1 MIEYRNFC
9 NSDPPRLLTLWN
21 ESGLGRGAATG
32 VSLDLLDRLLFSQ
45 PYFDR
50 RGLFVACD
58 GQRLVGMAHA
68 GFGCDH
74 SQSELSHDEG
84 VICQLVVHPDVRR
97 QGVGR
102 ELIIRSQQY
111 LADAG
116 ATSIHAGPGPG
127 RDPFY
132 CGLYGGSE
140 SAGFLATDDTAD
152 RFLAACG
159 FEPTQHFVVYQRPL
173 MTETAEVVDY
183 KSMKWKRRSK
193 LEITA
198 QHDGGSW
205 WWNTRIGRLDY
216 VRFRLVSMDDDDPL
230 ASLTLVGLDQPL
242 PKWTTRSLGLIDI
255 HVFKRHRRQGLGR
268 FLLTETLRRLKQES
282 ISLVETHAVEGDV
295 ALSGLLTACSFQ
307 RIDAGTQYQAANFPA
322 R

>member
-1 MIEYRNFC
+1 VIEYRNFR
-9 NSDPPRLLTLWN
+9 NHDPPRLLTLWN

-32 VSLDLLDRLLFSQ
+32 ISLDLLDRLLFSQ

-50 RGLFVACD
+50 RGLLVACD

-68 GFGCDH
+68 GFGCD
-74 SQSELSHDEG
+74 QDQAGISHDEG

-102 ELIIRSQQY
+102 ELITRSQQY
-111 LADAG
+111 LTDLG

-140 SAGFLATDDTAD
+140 SAGFLATDDTANS
-152 RFLAACG
+152 FLAACG
-159 FEPTQHFVVYQRPL
+159 FEPSQHFAIYQRPL
-173 MTETAEVVDY
+173 VAETAEAVDY
-183 KSMKWKRRSK
+183 KSSQWKRKST
-193 LEITA
+193 LEIAA
-198 QHDGGSW
+198 QRNGGSW

-216 VRFRLVSMDDDDPL
+216 VRFRLLSKNDNELL
-230 ASLTLVGLDQPL
+230 ASLTLVGLDQYAQ
-242 PKWTTRSLGLIDI
+242 KWTTRAIGLTDI
-255 HVFKRHRRQGLGR
+255 HVVEHHRRQGLGR
-268 FLLTETLRRLKQES
+268 LLVTETLRRLKQES
-282 ISLVETHAVEGDV
+282 INLIETHTTEGDV
-295 ALSGLLTACSFQ
+295 ALAGLLGACGFQ
-307 RIDAGTQYQAANFPA
+307 RVDAGIQYQATGFPA